1 MTPAA
6 EAVSTAESDSAGEDS
21 EDVTA
26 VKSFVE
32 GLRVDPEPEDIG
44 PPVEN
49 DVTPEFDTL
58 VSDLENSSE

>member
-1 MTPAA
+1 MSAA
-6 EAVSTAESDSAGEDS
+6 ESETVTEES

-32 GLRVDPEPEDIG
+32 GLRVDPEQEDIA

-58 VSDLENSSE
+58 VTDLENSS